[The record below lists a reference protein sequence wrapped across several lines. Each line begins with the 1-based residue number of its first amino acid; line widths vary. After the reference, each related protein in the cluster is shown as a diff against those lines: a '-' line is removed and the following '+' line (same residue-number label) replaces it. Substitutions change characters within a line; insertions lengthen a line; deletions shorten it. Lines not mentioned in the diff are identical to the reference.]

1 MYHHPTDQSYSL
13 MIIANVTSLEIQ
25 VTSSLSIY
33 ATSAFKAHSL
43 VATVAVVQNIVS
55 CKMSTVP
62 RLHAY

>member
-1 MYHHPTDQSYSL
+1 

-25 VTSSLSIY
+25 VTSFLSIY

>member
-1 MYHHPTDQSYSL
+1 

-25 VTSSLSIY
+25 VTSFLSTY

-62 RLHAY
+62 RSHAY